1 MLKGVDIWK
10 SFRTGIVRGRT
21 IEVLRGVSI
30 EIAESET
37 VALLGES
44 GCGKTTLGR
53 VLLLLLK
60 PDRGKVVYRGRDLTA
75 LNRKELRPL
84 RRKLQLI
91 PQNPEE
97 ALDPRWRVYDSIA
110 EPLRIHGL
118 VESREEEKSRVYE
131 LIELVGLKEEHLN
144 RIPAE
149 LSGGELQRV
158 AIARALALEP
168 DFVVCDEP
176 TSMLD
181 ISTQAS
187 IVRLLMDL
195 QTEKGISYL
204 FITHDAELASVV
216 ADRILVMGGGKII
229 KELKPE
235 ELRESTLLRCSIR
248 ERAEASF
255 LP

>member
-1 MLKGVDIWK
+1 MLEGVDIWK
-10 SFRTGIVRGRT
+10 SFRTGIIRDRT

-30 EIAESET
+30 EIAEGET

-53 VLLLLLK
+53 ILLLLLK

-97 ALDPRWRVYDSIA
+97 AFDPRWKIYDSIA
-110 EPLRIHGL
+110 EPLRVHG
-118 VESREEEKSRVYE
+118 VVDSREEEESRVLE
-131 LIELVGLKEEHLN
+131 LIELVGLREEHLS
-144 RIPAE
+144 RLPRE
-149 LSGGELQRV
+149 LSGGELQRA
-158 AIARALALEP
+158 AIARALALSPE
-168 DFVVCDEP
+168 FIVCDEP

-187 IVRLLMDL
+187 IVRLLMEL
-195 QTEKGISYL
+195 QARMGLAYL
-204 FITHDAELASVV
+204 FITHDTGLAAAI
-216 ADRILVMGGGKII
+216 ADRVLVMSAGKIVR
-229 KELKPE
+229 ELRPE
-235 ELRESTLLRCSIR
+235 ELQETTLPRHSTRGQAGVSCPL
-248 ERAEASF
+248 
-255 LP
+255 